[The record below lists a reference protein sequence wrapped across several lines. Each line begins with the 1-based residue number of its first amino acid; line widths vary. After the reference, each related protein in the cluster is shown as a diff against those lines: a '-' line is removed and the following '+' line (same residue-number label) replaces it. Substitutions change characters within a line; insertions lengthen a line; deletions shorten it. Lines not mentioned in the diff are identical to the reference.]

1 LNKKG
6 IKHKK
11 NETKKPLG
19 KLIAAA
25 SAIQGKNKKAELH
38 QSNGKADKFQT
49 HAWPERPPL
58 GLLR

>member
-1 LNKKG
+1 V
-6 IKHKK
+6 
-11 NETKKPLG
+11 
-19 KLIAAA
+19 

-38 QSNGKADKFQT
+38 HSNGKADKFQT